1 MSDSHNDT
9 AEADS
14 AANTVKTA
22 IIVFVGAILMV
33 IGIGMLAHFAIGTRP
48 IGAGNENANTP
59 EAVAGRIAHPVSL
72 AVDPTKGPVPG
83 AAAAPAPAA
92 VKAGAPATAIVAAV
106 AIPVAAVAGAAKAGG
121 GEGIYKTACAACH
134 SAGIAGAP
142 KSGDKA
148 AWAPRIA
155 QGKDTLYKH
164 AIGGYQGKNGVMPAK
179 GGNTSLADADVKSA
193 VDYMVAL
200 NK

>member
-9 AEADS
+9 AEAGS

-22 IIVFVGAILMV
+22 IIIFVGAILMV
-33 IGIGMLAHFAIGTRP
+33 IGIGMLAHFAIGTHP
-48 IGAGNENANTP
+48 VGASNEAANTA
-59 EAVAGRIAHPVSL
+59 EAIAVRIAHPVSL

-83 AAAAPAPAA
+83 AAAAPAA
-92 VKAGAPATAIVAAV
+92 VKAGGPATAVVAAV

-121 GEGIYKTACAACH
+121 GEGVYKTACAACH

-142 KSGDKA
+142 KSGDKT

-164 AIGGYQGKNGVMPAK
+164 AILGFQGKNGVMPAK
-179 GGNTSLADADVKSA
+179 GGNSSLADGDVKSA
-193 VDYMVAL
+193 VDYMIAL